1 MSHVIEEIDDHCR
14 IFAIGDIHGCSVA
27 LRVLIDAIKPG
38 PDDLIV
44 VLGDF
49 LDCGP
54 DSRGVIEQL
63 IALSNQCRLITILG
77 NHEAML
83 INALD
88 SPSELRYWLGNG
100 GNRTLASYSTSKV
113 DLDVIPPEHVAF
125 IRRCRNYFETKTHI
139 FTHAN
144 FDPVLPPH
152 QPDGDKL
159 RWEQLDMA
167 RLRPHRSGKTVVV
180 GHTAQSNGSILDLGF
195 LIGIDT
201 DCFRDGWLTAL
212 DFNSGDVIQ
221 TNESGRTRRY
231 SRSDVKS

>member
-1 MSHVIEEIDDHCR
+1 MSHVVEEIDDHCR
-14 IFAIGDIHGCSVA
+14 IFAIGDIHGCSAA
-27 LRVLIDAIKPG
+27 LRTLIDEIKPG

-49 LDCGP
+49 FDCGP

-63 IALSNQCRLITILG
+63 IALSNHCRLITILG
-77 NHEAML
+77 NHEVML

-100 GNRTLASYSTSKV
+100 GNRTLASYSASRL

-125 IRRCRNYFETKTHI
+125 IRRCRNYFETQTHI

-144 FDPVLPPH
+144 FDPELRPH
-152 QPDGDKL
+152 QTDGDRL
-159 RWEQLDMA
+159 RWDQLDMV

-180 GHTAQSNGSILDLGF
+180 GHTPQSNGSILDLEF

-201 DCFRDGWLTAL
+201 DCFRGGWLSAL
-212 DFNSGDVIQ
+212 NIGTGEVIQ
-221 TNESGRTRRY
+221 ANQGGETRR
-231 SRSDVKS
+231 S